1 MEPAGLLTEGISF
14 VFYPRTVPVR
24 GTRRGRLGCWCRNGE
39 LAAAWCSG
47 KNSGPGWLELGAV
60 VGEVSD
66 HSKGRYLCVLKIN
79 EILKII
85 GKLNR
90 RTMKR
95 ACYVIKDCSQPY
107 KSTLTL
113 AAETAHVQTPW
124 T

>member
-1 MEPAGLLTEGISF
+1 ML
-14 VFYPRTVPVR
+14 VPE
-24 GTRRGRLGCWCRNGE
+24 WGE

-66 HSKGRYLCVLKIN
+66 HFEGQISVCSEDKRD
-79 EILKII
+79 LKII

-95 ACYVIKDCSQPY
+95 AHYVIKDWSQPY

-113 AAETAHVQTPW
+113 AVETAQVQTPW

>member
-1 MEPAGLLTEGISF
+1 ML
-14 VFYPRTVPVR
+14 VP
-24 GTRRGRLGCWCRNGE
+24 NGE

-60 VGEVSD
+60 VGGFGSFE
-66 HSKGRYLCVLKIN
+66 KGRYLCVLKIN
-79 EILKII
+79 EISKII

-107 KSTLTL
+107 KS
-113 AAETAHVQTPW
+113 H
-124 T
+124 